1 MRNTGLMVITMISPK
16 LKSKKTR
23 GASGDNGT
31 GPTAGSDESAENGEG
46 ADGGEPAAAG
56 KRSGRA
62 WQGPLI
68 AETVSGKITGPL

>member
-1 MRNTGLMVITMISPK
+1 MS
-16 LKSKKTR
+16 

-31 GPTAGSDESAENGEG
+31 GPTAGNDESAENGEG

-62 WQGPLI
+62 RQGPLI
-68 AETVSGKITGPL
+68 VETVSGKTTGTALFAAWEALSLNKVI